1 MDVKKAS
8 SMFLRWV
15 ESDAVENFV
24 VCFNRID
31 DAGEKHMDIIIG
43 GEPNPE
49 LIAGLSIA
57 NHHLCGMW
65 GEAAED
71 GQEPQELQ

>member
-1 MDVKKAS
+1 
-8 SMFLRWV
+8 MFLRWV

-31 DAGEKHMDIIIG
+31 KEGDKHMDIIVG
-43 GEPNPE
+43 GNPDAA

-57 NHHLCGMW
+57 NHHLCGLW
-65 GEAAED
+65 DDESEEGR
-71 GQEPQELQ
+71 EPQEIQ